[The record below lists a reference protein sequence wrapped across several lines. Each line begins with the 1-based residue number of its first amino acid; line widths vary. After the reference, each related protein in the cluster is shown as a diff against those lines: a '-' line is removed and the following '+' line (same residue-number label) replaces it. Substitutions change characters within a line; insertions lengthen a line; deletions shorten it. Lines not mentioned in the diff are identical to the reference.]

1 MGFLDAIFT
10 GTAAIVVGIIL
21 GLILATVVGFII
33 YGIVK
38 LRDRNKY
45 K

>member
-1 MGFLDAIFT
+1 MGFFDTLLT

-21 GLILATVVGFII
+21 GVILASVVGFII

-38 LRDRNKY
+38 VRDRNKY

>member
-1 MGFLDAIFT
+1 MGFLDVLFT

-21 GLILATVVGFII
+21 GVILAIVLGFII
-33 YGIVK
+33 YGLVK
-38 LRDRNKY
+38 VRDRNKY

>member
-1 MGFLDAIFT
+1 MGFLDALFT
-10 GTAAIVVGIIL
+10 GTAAIILGIIL
-21 GLILATVVGFII
+21 GIILATVVGFII

-38 LRDRNKY
+38 VRDRNKY

>member
-10 GTAAIVVGIIL
+10 GTAAIVIGFILGIIL
-21 GLILATVVGFII
+21 AIVVGFII